1 MWPPTTYQNLIS
13 DRFWG
18 IFGYFHQ
25 NFTKTQI
32 LEFSVNYMVQKC
44 FGSLKT
50 SQRTL
55 EIILSQ
61 YNGEN
66 NFLSNFEN
74 YPWTFN
80 FLENPWFW
88 KNFCV
93 FLLKNLVTFEGQFFY
108 FFFNCFFWSP
118 PTKTLRTP
126 EIPAYRLKQNLF
138 VTKMF
143 FCKKFSE
150 PRWLFTPSPYLLH
163 EKQKSYVDSKN

>member
-1 MWPPTTYQNLIS
+1 MRKWYFDSSLYGTFPVPKPAGWPIGRLCGHPQPIKIWFPTV
-13 DRFWG
+13 FWG

-61 YNGEN
+61 YNGEKKI
-66 NFLSNFEN
+66 LLNFEN
-74 YPWTFN
+74 YPWTLN
-80 FLENPWFW
+80 FLENPWFR
-88 KNFCV
+88 KIFCV
-93 FLLKNLVTFEGQFFY
+93 FLLKNLVTFENQFFY
-108 FFFNCFFWSP
+108 VFFNCFFWSP

-126 EIPAYRLKQNLF
+126 EIHAYRLK
-138 VTKMF
+138 
-143 FCKKFSE
+143 
-150 PRWLFTPSPYLLH
+150 
-163 EKQKSYVDSKN
+163 